1 MNNQVQ
7 SIHNQEFIPN
17 IAVPDEAEINLM
29 QSIFSHL
36 QEYLFVLD
44 ENWIF
49 RQAYINP
56 KNTKYAPTFFVGKHL
71 FEIMGKEAGERIL
84 ALTKSNNS
92 AFLLTTEVIFPLNN
106 QWHSIKLKFES
117 DKQLYWL
124 QLHNIHTQKK
134 KELNLAESENRYKKL
149 IEIASEGVWI
159 IDWEGNT
166 TFVNPKMS
174 EILGYPLA
182 EIKEKSFYDFV
193 ATANLHEA
201 QQYLERRTKGLDEQ
215 FDFKFLKKDKS
226 PVWTLITTSPLEDE
240 TGEYLGAILM
250 VSDISERKKAEDER
264 KKALEELSTRNF
276 ELDQLVYKIS
286 HDIRSP
292 LSSIL
297 GLITIYK
304 MEENP
309 QTKLNYVDFIENRV
323 HKLDGFVKSML
334 NYAKANRSEINHE
347 LIDFKEIIQ
356 NCLAD
361 LEFLESFKRIKTKIQ
376 ITNIPANFRL
386 DKLRLQI
393 IFANIVSNAYKYMNP
408 LVKGNFLKIKVLQ
421 EKKSLIL
428 HFADN
433 GIGIAP
439 EYLPKVFD
447 MFFRATEKSDGSGLG
462 MYIVKQTVDKLGGEI
477 LINSQLGEGTQIEI
491 KIPLEH

>member
-7 SIHNQEFIPN
+7 PTNNQGVTPDF
-17 IAVPDEAEINLM
+17 AVPDGAETDLM

-44 ENWIF
+44 ENWVF
-49 RQAYINP
+49 TQAYINP
-56 KNTKYAPTFFVGKHL
+56 KNAKYASNFFVSKHL
-71 FEIMGKEAGERIL
+71 FEIMGKDAGERIM
-84 ALTKSNNS
+84 ALTKSS
-92 AFLLTTEVIFPLNN
+92 HSTALLTTEVIFPLNN
-106 QWHSIKLKFES
+106 QWHSIKLKIEA
-117 DKQLYWL
+117 DKHLYWL
-124 QLHNIHTQKK
+124 QLQNIHTQKK

-149 IEIASEGVWI
+149 IDIASEGVWI

-166 TFVNPKMS
+166 TFVNPKMAD
-174 EILGYPLA
+174 ILGYSLA

-193 ATANLHEA
+193 ATANLNEA
-201 QQYLERRTKGLDEQ
+201 RQHLERREKGIDEQ
-215 FDFKFLKKDKS
+215 FDFKFLKKNGK
-226 PVWTLITTSPLEDE
+226 PVWTLITTSPVEDDM
-240 TGEYLGAILM
+240 GEYLGAILM
-250 VSDISERKKAEDER
+250 VSDISERKKAEDEL

-297 GLITIYK
+297 GLINIYK

-309 QTKLNYVDFIENRV
+309 QTKLSYVDFIENRV

-334 NYAKANRSEINHE
+334 NYAKANRSEINNE

-361 LEFLESFKRIKTKIQ
+361 LEFLENFKRIKTKIQ
-376 ITNIPANFRL
+376 VNNIPPSFRL

-393 IFANIVSNAYKYMNP
+393 IFANIISNAYKYMNP
-408 LVKGNFLKIKVLQ
+408 QISGNYLKISVLQ
-421 EKKSLIL
+421 DKKSLIL
-428 HFADN
+428 QFADN

-477 LINSQLGEGTQIEI
+477 LIDSTLGKGTQIEI
-491 KIPLEH
+491 KIPLSH